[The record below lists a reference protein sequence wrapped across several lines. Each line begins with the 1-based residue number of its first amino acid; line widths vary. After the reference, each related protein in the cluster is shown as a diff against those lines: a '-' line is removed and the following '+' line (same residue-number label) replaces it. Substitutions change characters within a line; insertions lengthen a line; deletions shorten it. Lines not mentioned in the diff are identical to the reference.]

1 MTGNSLALSFDLI
14 AASLQKKSDMAVCML
29 VSVKSVIKGYH
40 MYRVS
45 YPSGT
50 ELVCNL
56 EPENE
61 HSDSAI
67 IVKKGNITVGH
78 IPEGL
83 SQPLTQLFQDG
94 NIVDIECVITGEPRS
109 AEEGTFVQGGGLEIP
124 CTYRLFGLREKKVH
138 VHSVI
143 KKQIR
148 KLTA

>member
-14 AASLQKKSDMAVCML
+14 AASLQKKSNMAVCML
-29 VSVKSVIKGYH
+29 VSVKSVIKEITCIGYLTH
-40 MYRVS
+40 RAQNM
-45 YPSGT
+45 
-50 ELVCNL
+50 CNL

-83 SQPLTQLFQDG
+83 CQPLTQLFQDG

-138 VHSVI
+138 VCSVI

>member
-40 MYRVS
+40 VYRVS

-50 ELVCNL
+50 ELVCSL

-67 IVKKGNITVGH
+67 IVKKREHYRWTYSGRSMSASDTVIPGRKYCGH
-78 IPEGL
+78 
-83 SQPLTQLFQDG
+83 
-94 NIVDIECVITGEPRS
+94 
-109 AEEGTFVQGGGLEIP
+109 
-124 CTYRLFGLREKKVH
+124 
-138 VHSVI
+138 
-143 KKQIR
+143 
-148 KLTA
+148 